1 MVADK
6 KIKELEKSAVE
17 LTVSVPQTAVAEEYG
32 KIVQKYRK
40 TVQIKGFRKGKVPA
54 SILEN
59 KYGDALREEA
69 MYNII
74 ESSVDESLKEIEP
87 DFRPLPYSTPKLV
100 NEEDLSL
107 DTSSDFSFTISYDV
121 YPKYEMPSYTDH
133 KITIPEVK
141 IPDAQVDAEL
151 AKLQEQ
157 NSMII
162 EKSGAI
168 EENDIVTIDYAVV
181 DDEGK
186 IVEGTAREDFVFTV
200 GTGYNFYK
208 IDQDIIGMAKDDE
221 KIIEKTYGDDH
232 EIPEYAGKTVKLKV
246 KIKAVKVRE
255 LPELDDEFAQ
265 DVSDEYK
272 TLDDLKEA
280 TKKRLADDLEQKMRG
295 YKLRKLYDTILES
308 VDVELPESMIQAELQ
323 NSWNSFVAQSGMSEE
338 QLSQILSYQGQK
350 KDDLMN
356 EWRPQA
362 RQSIL
367 IQMLLDKIATDE
379 KIEVSDED
387 IADMLPQLD
396 GIADQ
401 NQKDY
406 YIHLMKEDKK
416 TQKAVDFLLEK
427 NQFENGDKASYDDFI
442 QNKID

>member
-100 NEEDLSL
+100 HEEDLSL

-133 KITIPEVK
+133 KITIPEVE

-168 EENDIVTIDYAVV
+168 EENDIVTIDYAEV

-186 IVEGTAREDFVFTV
+186 VVEGTAREDFVFTV

-272 TLDDLKEA
+272 TLDDLKAA

-367 IQMLLDKIATDE
+367 IQMLLDKVATDE

-396 GIADQ
+396 GLADQ
-401 NQKDY
+401 KQKDY

-416 TQKAVDFLLEK
+416 TQKAIDFLLEK
-427 NQFENGDKASYDDFI
+427 NQFEKGDKASYDDFI

>member
-54 SILEN
+54 SVLEN

-74 ESSVDESLKEIEP
+74 ESSVDESIKEIEP

-100 NEEDLSL
+100 NEKDLSL

-133 KITIPEVK
+133 TITIPEIE
-141 IPDAQVDAEL
+141 IPDEQIDAEL

-168 EENDIVTIDYAVV
+168 EENDIVTIDYAEV
-181 DDEGK
+181 DDEGE

-221 KIIEKTYGDDH
+221 KIIEKTYGEDH
-232 EIPEYAGKTVKLKV
+232 EIPEYAGKTVRIKV

-272 TLDDLKEA
+272 SLDDLKEA

-295 YKLRKLYDTILES
+295 YKLRKLYDAILES
-308 VDVELPESMIQAELQ
+308 VDVELPESMIQAELE

-387 IADMLPQLD
+387 IADILPQLD

-401 NQKDY
+401 KQKDY
-406 YIHLMKEDKK
+406 YIHVMKEDKK
-416 TQKAVDFLLEK
+416 TQKAIDFLLEK
-427 NQFENGDKASYDDFI
+427 NQFEKGDKASYDDFI